1 MEELPTFL
9 LADNSS
15 YNYYFYVIHT
25 EYPRFILNVINDNV
39 HWLEEFNK
47 EDKHVLESES
57 ESLIKSAFDF
67 YDSEINSID
76 K

>member
-1 MEELPTFL
+1 MEELPKFL

-39 HWLEEFNK
+39 YWLEEFNK

>member
-1 MEELPTFL
+1 MEELPKFL

-15 YNYYFYVIHT
+15 HNYYFYVIHT

>member
-1 MEELPTFL
+1 MEGLPKFL

-15 YNYYFYVIHT
+15 YNDNLYVIHT
-25 EYPRFILNVINDNV
+25 EYPRFILNVVNDNM
-39 HWLEEFNK
+39 HWLEEFDK
-47 EDKHVLESES
+47 EDKNILESEA

>member
-1 MEELPTFL
+1 MEELPKFL

-25 EYPRFILNVINDNV
+25 EYPRFILNVINDNL
-39 HWLEEFNK
+39 HWLEEFDK
-47 EDKHVLESES
+47 EDKDVLESES